1 MRKMKDARGSHV
13 SAVRS
18 AIFKTYGLQLSP
30 NKRKNSSD
38 ILEWKQ
44 SKEVEDSYNK
54 LYSDEVAIENIAIT
68 AFPSL
73 ATASDAVFNDMY
85 VYTASVCDIILNP
98 NYPTLEVNKK
108 SLELRFQRFKVFVEF
123 ILYLN

>member
-13 SAVRS
+13 LAVRN
-18 AIFKTYGLQLSP
+18 AIFKTYGLQLTAS
-30 NKRKNSSD
+30 KRKNSSD

-44 SKEVEDSYNK
+44 SKEVGDSYNN
-54 LYSDEVAIENIAIT
+54 LYSDEAAIENIATT

-73 ATASDAVFNDMY
+73 ETASDEIFNDMY
-85 VYTASVCDIILNP
+85 VYTAAVCDIILNP
-98 NYPTLEVNKK
+98 NNPTLEVNKK

>member
-13 SAVRS
+13 SAVRN
-18 AIFKTYGLQLSP
+18 AIFKTYRLQLSA

-54 LYSDEVAIENIAIT
+54 LYSDEVAIENIATT

-108 SLELRFQRFKVFVEF
+108 SLELRFQKFKVFIEF